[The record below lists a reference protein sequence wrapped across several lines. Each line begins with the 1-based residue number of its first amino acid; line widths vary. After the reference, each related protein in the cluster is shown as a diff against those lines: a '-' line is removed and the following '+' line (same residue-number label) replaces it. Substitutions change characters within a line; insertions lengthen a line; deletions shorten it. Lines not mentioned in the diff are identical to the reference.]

1 MTTSYRIGNPRE
13 HRIGA
18 LAVAMLHSVYFSTS
32 DPPVPPPPG
41 RREQRKAETRQAIS
55 DVATRLIIER
65 GFEAVS
71 MSEIA
76 DAAGVS
82 RKTVFNY
89 FASKEQL
96 VFDRDEEA
104 RQLLREGMAARTSMT
119 PLAAFQGLVRE
130 LLDTGHPLL
139 RINAGAASFW
149 KTVAQS
155 AVLVA
160 HARQLQALLT
170 DDLAQLMAES
180 AGRPVGDADARLGA
194 TMLMASMVAAYEHGL
209 RVLPCGGDPRQA
221 MLPLIVR
228 GATGVLVALAGTPY
242 TDPSARP

>member
-1 MTTSYRIGNPRE
+1 
-13 HRIGA
+13 
-18 LAVAMLHSVYFSTS
+18 MLHSVYFSTS
-32 DPPVPPPPG
+32 DPPMPPPPG

-71 MSEIA
+71 MTEIA

-194 TMLMASMVAAYEHGL
+194 SMLMASMVAAYEQGL
-209 RVLPCGGDPRQA
+209 RALSFGGDPRQA
-221 MLPLIVR
+221 MVPLIVR
-228 GATGVLVALAGTPY
+228 GATGTLVALAGTPY

>member
-1 MTTSYRIGNPRE
+1 
-13 HRIGA
+13 
-18 LAVAMLHSVYFSTS
+18 MLHSMYFSTS
-32 DPPVPPPPG
+32 DPPMPPPPG

-104 RQLLREGMAARTSMT
+104 RQLLRQGMAARTSMT
-119 PLAAFQGLVRE
+119 PLAAFQALVRE

-155 AVLVA
+155 TVLVA

-194 TMLMASMVAAYEHGL
+194 TMLMASMVAAYEQGL
-209 RVLPCGGDPRQA
+209 RALSFGGDPRQA
-221 MLPLIVR
+221 MVPLIVR

>member
-1 MTTSYRIGNPRE
+1 M
-13 HRIGA
+13 A
-18 LAVAMLHSVYFSTS
+18 
-32 DPPVPPPPG
+32 PPPG

-104 RQLLREGMAARTSMT
+104 RQLLREGMGARASMT
-119 PLAAFQGLVRE
+119 PLAAFQALVRE
-130 LLDTGHPLL
+130 LLDNGHPLL

-180 AGRPVGDADARLGA
+180 AGRPVEDADARLGA
-194 TMLMASMVAAYEHGL
+194 SMLMASMVTAYEQGL
-209 RVLPCGGDPRQA
+209 RVLSCGGDPRQA
-221 MLPLIVR
+221 MVPLIVR
-228 GATGVLVALAGTPY
+228 GATGTLVALAGTPY
-242 TDPSARP
+242 TDPAQRLPSALRIGALDEAPATTARGP